1 MGGIGSEF
9 GDNDDPM
16 SGRYTIRKTHMPH
29 EFDGEYT
36 SSAFSTRGPRKGMI
50 TKQHGRNMKD
60 KIRGSLGTHN
70 EPNLPESAELAAMLK
85 IAGLR

>member
-1 MGGIGSEF
+1 
-9 GDNDDPM
+9 
-16 SGRYTIRKTHMPH
+16 
-29 EFDGEYT
+29 
-36 SSAFSTRGPRKGMI
+36 MI